1 MNLDQKEFCMIS
13 PFDMLLSIII
23 EQLLSKRE
31 LKNSKKNN
39 PLVRVSSLIS
49 LWWDITRLYKQS
61 APLLDI
67 IVVMSALCLYNTL
80 FINLLAIIA
89 SLLGIV

>member
-1 MNLDQKEFCMIS
+1 MIS

-49 LWWDITRLYKQS
+49 L
-61 APLLDI
+61 
-67 IVVMSALCLYNTL
+67 
-80 FINLLAIIA
+80 
-89 SLLGIV
+89 